1 MTFMTL
7 QQVTPIS
14 ACFSSHSV
22 L

>member
-7 QQVTPIS
+7 QQATPIS